1 MKRELMVVTQI
12 AALEALRPAW
22 MKLLERSEHPA
33 PTMTPEWLL
42 SWWRV
47 FSESRSL
54 RAGLVFEDGRLIGF
68 APLLARRH
76 WYRSCLP
83 FRRLE
88 LLGTGEDEADETCS
102 DYVGILAE
110 RGQEEVVAAEIA
122 SGLVMGAFGA
132 WDELH
137 LSLQDGSSKMPD
149 LVGARLNRG
158 GIPTT
163 KAVINHCPYIPL
175 PATFEDYLA
184 ALSPTHRALVRRSM
198 RAFERWSGGEVRF
211 EQVERAEDLPH
222 GVSILRDLHAE
233 RWQDHRSGG
242 VFGSNRFSAFHRAVL
257 PQLLEKG
264 QVELCWLSV
273 RGEPVAAQ
281 YNLIYGDTV
290 YFYQSG
296 RKLDVPSG
304 VRPGT
309 VMHAYSIRRAIEAGR
324 KEYDFLAGS
333 QRYKLEL
340 SLASRPLVELRAVR
354 PVVLETARRMADLG
368 AAQVRALRASVRWL
382 RGGAAAPA

>member
-1 MKRELMVVTQI
+1 MKRELVVVTEV
-12 AALEALRPAW
+12 AALEALRPSWAR
-22 MKLLERSEHPA
+22 LLERSECPA

-47 FSESRSL
+47 FSEGRSL
-54 RAGLVFEDGRLIGF
+54 RAGLVLEDGRLIGF

-88 LLGTGEDEADETCS
+88 LLGTGEDESDETCS

-110 RGQEEVVAAEIA
+110 RGREEAVASELA

-137 LSLQDGSSKMPD
+137 LSLLHGESSMPD
-149 LVGARLNRG
+149 LIGAHLNRG
-158 GIPTT
+158 GVPTT
-163 KAVINHCPYIPL
+163 KTVINQCPYIPL
-175 PATFEDYLA
+175 PSTFEAYLA

-198 RAFERWSGGEVRF
+198 RAFEKWSDGEVRF
-211 EQVERAEDLPH
+211 DQVRSLEELPH
-222 GVSILRDLHAE
+222 GVSILRDLHAA
-233 RWQDHRSGG
+233 RWQDQRAGG
-242 VFGSNRFSAFHRAVL
+242 VFGSSRFSAFHRAVL

-264 QVELCWLSV
+264 QVEICWLSV
-273 RGEPVAAQ
+273 RGEAVAAH
-281 YNLIYGDTV
+281 YNLVYGDTV

-296 RKLDVPSG
+296 RRLEVPSG

-309 VMHAYSIRRAIEAGR
+309 TMHAYAIRRAIEAGR
-324 KEYDFLAGS
+324 REYDFLAGT

-340 SLASRPLVELRAVR
+340 SLATRPLIELRAVR
-354 PVVLETARRMADLG
+354 PVVMETARRVADMG
-368 AAQVRALRASVRWL
+368 AAQVRALRAGVRWL
-382 RGGAAAPA
+382 RGGASLPA